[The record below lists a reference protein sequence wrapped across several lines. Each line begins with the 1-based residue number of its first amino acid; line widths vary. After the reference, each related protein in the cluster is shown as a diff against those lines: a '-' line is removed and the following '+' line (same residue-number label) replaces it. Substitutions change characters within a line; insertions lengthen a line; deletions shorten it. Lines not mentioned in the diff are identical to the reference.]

1 MSKSPAQHDTV
12 KAKDQGDGLKTTT
25 AATTNTGHESK
36 SSNADFV
43 KEFNKMIRFSHTV
56 PQTSGRSTMSC
67 EHPYVA
73 SYAGQVGAD
82 YLTPTQRAQRQLR
95 RLKELLCAAR
105 HDLEQKDSE
114 ILRLTREVVELRLFK
129 ASLSSPEERSASSDA
144 VTVREAE
151 LKTSQDVSPIVDMVD
166 DAQKT
171 SSPRHHHHHHVH
183 TPSAMLHQQHLP
195 QSSLHQQHHNMLHH
209 HLSSDMQSSFA
220 DSGHFEDMTS
230 SSVHSKDSSYTPS
243 LHTHDQ
249 ACGSDEASLSP
260 NNPASAATVEQYELQ
275 RQELIRLYEQRIE
288 DLIRNQDATTSE
300 MNEQIVIVLKPY
312 CKAGRMQYTLCGHC
326 ARLRN
331 KERIRELEKQLEE
344 LQRRLAEHEEK
355 QKQMYLHMYQKGQ
368 EAERIARADQALELA
383 HRAPQNKVSI
393 NELLHQ
399 LQSTQDELENIR
411 AAECRNECG
420 NNHAL
425 LTAKEAISLWVLG
438 ARKVCKSSTQN
449 THTQFRF
456 FYFFL
461 FRF

>member
-1 MSKSPAQHDTV
+1 MK
-12 KAKDQGDGLKTTT
+12 
-25 AATTNTGHESK
+25 
-36 SSNADFV
+36 
-43 KEFNKMIRFSHTV
+43 
-56 PQTSGRSTMSC
+56 
-67 EHPYVA
+67 YVVHCS

-195 QSSLHQQHHNMLHH
+195 QSSLHQQQHNMLHH

-288 DLIRNQDATTSE
+288 DLIRNQDAATSE
-300 MNEQIVIVLKPY
+300 MKRTNCDRIEALLQKLAECNTRYADIVPDY
-312 CKAGRMQYTLCGHC
+312 EHA
-326 ARLRN
+326 

-368 EAERIARADQALELA
+368 EAERIARADQ
-383 HRAPQNKVSI
+383 
-393 NELLHQ
+393 
-399 LQSTQDELENIR
+399 
-411 AAECRNECG
+411 
-420 NNHAL
+420 
-425 LTAKEAISLWVLG
+425 
-438 ARKVCKSSTQN
+438 VCEKFEDYNYKTYKQ
-449 THTQFRF
+449 
-456 FYFFL
+456 
-461 FRF
+461 